1 MAVFV
6 CAGVSAINDYQ
17 KDLQFQ
23 KLNSVADAR
32 KQVTVIRGGQPL
44 NLHQSLVLVG
54 DLIQITEGI
63 VFKSIFLFI
72 VIDSCFFCIFS
83 INFY

>member
-1 MAVFV
+1 VAVFV